1 MTDLLYEHF
10 LLEQD
15 AQDPN
20 YREIPG
26 YYEAR
31 QYLDEYYEM
40 VKAALGEPFLDELL
54 SRVEAVA
61 ALEAFVCYRQ
71 GFRLAGRFSLAL
83 FGSG

>member
-1 MTDLLYEHF
+1 MIDLLYEHF

-20 YREIPG
+20 HWSIPG
-26 YYEAR
+26 YQEAR
-31 QYLDEYYEM
+31 QYLGEYYEM

-54 SRVEAVA
+54 SRVEAVGT
-61 ALEAFVCYRQ
+61 LEALASYHQ

-83 FGSG
+83 FGG